1 MRSLGGEHHGVAVW
15 GTIDASPIVFPAVV
29 HRMNSV
35 RADFTAPIDAVEAL
49 VPGDVLDVVEF
60 APGTAFVSV
69 ILTHYV
75 QADWGSFARASVVT
89 SVRPCDTTSG
99 PVEPGLYTTIGAT
112 SARFLN
118 EVLYWVLG
126 MHHVDCAA
134 EVDYGDGDG
143 DVRFSFR
150 AGADEAL
157 RVAAPLAARPP
168 VSIMT
173 THNVG
178 YSVLDG
184 RALKT
189 RYEVSTGAAAV
200 DATQVDVTLG
210 PGPLGDALR
219 DLGFAP
225 ASASWYSG
233 KDMRM
238 VLHEP
243 THDLSTP

>member
-1 MRSLGGEHHGVAVW
+1 VESSVGEEHRGVAVW

-49 VPGDVLDVVEF
+49 VPGDVLDVVEI
-60 APGTAFVSV
+60 APGTAFVSL
-69 ILTHYV
+69 ILTHYL

-89 SVRPCDTTSG
+89 SVRPRDTSSG

-134 EVDYGDGDG
+134 DVDYGDGDM
-143 DVRFSFR
+143 RFSFR

-157 RVAAPLAARPP
+157 RVAAPLADRPP
-168 VSIMT
+168 VRIMT

-178 YSVLDG
+178 YSVLDR
-184 RALKT
+184 RALRT
-189 RYEVSTGAAAV
+189 YYEVSTGAGAV
-200 DATQVDVTLG
+200 DAAEVDVTLG

-219 DLGFAP
+219 SLGFAP

-243 THDLSTP
+243 SHDLSTP

>member
-1 MRSLGGEHHGVAVW
+1 MESSLGGEHHGVAVW

-35 RADFTAPIDAVEAL
+35 RADFTAPIGAVEAW

-60 APGTAFVSV
+60 GPGTAFVSV
-69 ILTHYV
+69 ILTHYLE
-75 QADWGSFARASVVT
+75 ADWGSFARASVVT
-89 SVRPCDTTSG
+89 SVRPRDTASG
-99 PVEPGLYTTIGAT
+99 PAEPGLYTVVGAT

-134 EVDYGDGDG
+134 EVGYGDS

-150 AGADEAL
+150 AGTDEAL
-157 RVAAPLAARPP
+157 RVAAPLADRPP
-168 VSIMT
+168 VTIMT

-184 RALKT
+184 RALQT
-189 RYEVSTGAAAV
+189 YYEVSTGARAVDAAAV
-200 DATQVDVTLG
+200 DVALG

-219 DLGFAP
+219 SLGFAP

-233 KDMRM
+233 RDMRM
-238 VLHEP
+238 VVHEP
-243 THDLSTP
+243 SHDLSTP